1 MSRLTAGRCVNFCF
15 KNVDELLGVLTGNNN
30 NNNGDDVSDRC

>member
-1 MSRLTAGRCVNFCF
+1 MSRLKAGRRVNFCF

-30 NNNGDDVSDRC
+30 GDDVSDRC